1 MPSPA
6 SKNQNLDCHS
16 LCALTTSPNKNNNC
30 KRLRKN
36 LEEKS
41 QDCGICAQESLSGF
55 SSQPSHA
62 AVESCKKLKDPKLM
76 QKSAADWIS
85 PGSVPIGLPVTAPIL
100 GDLTLACHRS
110 GQLFRIFLGR
120 ELGSREPFRVRW
132 AWVCPRLELWE
143 VGTLNLG
150 TFILEIITKKYF
162 GAIFVLAPLF

>member
-6 SKNQNLDCHS
+6 NKNQDLDCQS
-16 LCALTTSPNKNNNC
+16 FCALTSSPNKNNNC

-62 AVESCKKLKDPKLM
+62 VEVSCKKLKDPKLM

-85 PGSVPIGLPVTAPIL
+85 PGSVPIGFPATAPIL
-100 GDLTLACHRS
+100 GHLTLACHRS

-120 ELGSREPFRVRW
+120 ELGSRELFRVRW

-150 TFILEIITKKYF
+150 MFMLKIITTKYF
-162 GAIFVLAPLF
+162 RAIIVLAPWL